1 MHTQPMGAG
10 SSFHSTS
17 PNSATPHLPPRPL
30 LLFAG
35 FDFFSWC
42 QLQGPKSGW
51 GWLLGGQLGLDSRVW
66 CYGQDGCREGLQ
78 RLGAASGLGVWQ
90 ERCRGGHLWPGGQGS
105 RILNAESRGVN
116 QGGLARCQGQRLGC
130 RGQWWGW
137 GQGLRGIGHYWNRN
151 DSQWGGGGK
160 CWWGCWWGC
169 WWRQRQGWCLDA
181 GFLHRQGMGQPGQAA
196 GLLLLL
202 FPLQAKTLLLLY
214 AEGTQGLSQRD
225 QQCWA
230 PASPVLHQQSI
241 THPLT
246 LCQSGLSDTSAPL
259 EMPQISIHTQPGSG
273 LSAGGTA
280 MSK

>member
-151 DSQWGGGGK
+151 DSQWGGGWQVLVGVLVGVLVATEAGVVPR
-160 CWWGCWWGC
+160 CGVPPQAGHGPAWPGCWPSSAPVPAPSE
-169 WWRQRQGWCLDA
+169 D
-181 GFLHRQGMGQPGQAA
+181 
-196 GLLLLL
+196 
-202 FPLQAKTLLLLY
+202 
-214 AEGTQGLSQRD
+214 
-225 QQCWA
+225 A
-230 PASPVLHQQSI
+230 PA
-241 THPLT
+241 PLRRGNT
-246 LCQSGLSDTSAPL
+246 R
-259 EMPQISIHTQPGSG
+259 IV
-273 LSAGGTA
+273 SAGPTVLGSSFTCPSPA
-280 MSK
+280 EHNPSSDLVPVRAQ